1 MRSGGVRNS
10 NAYTLPALARL
21 AGAEVV
27 SVERC
32 PDDPEATR
40 KRRWPARPRPT
51 SPSFAAASR
60 SGTTTTSRRRSPRLE
75 REERFWGVALRPG
88 KPTWFGVDEGGL
100 AFGLP
105 GNPVSAVVTF
115 ILFVRPA
122 LRALQGAS
130 PDLDTVEAMLADEV
144 PRMERRDQAVRCGLK
159 ATAQG
164 WLATP
169 TGPQGSHVL
178 TSMLGADALT
188 VVEAG
193 QRPARAGAPS
203 GPSSCA
209 YPQGSMSSLAAS
221 SRW

>member
-1 MRSGGVRNS
+1 MRPGGVRNS

-32 PDDPEATR
+32 PDDPDATR
-40 KRRWPARPRPT
+40 DAAARAT
-51 SPSFAAASR
+51 QADVAVFCGGVSVGDHDHVKDAFAAA
-60 SGTTTTSRRRSPRLE
+60 GV
-75 REERFWGVALRPG
+75 EERFWGVALRPG
-88 KPTWFGVDEGGL
+88 KPTWFGVGEGGL

-130 PDLDTVEAMLADEV
+130 PDLDSVEAMLADDV

-188 VVEAG
+188 VVSAG
-193 QRPARAGAPS
+193 PDPARAGSTVRAELLRVPS
-203 GPSSCA
+203 GIE
-209 YPQGSMSSLAAS
+209 
-221 SRW
+221 